1 VGRENGCEVGGAV
14 VGLEER
20 VSEKGVREW
29 AGREGERGKAR
40 TASGGVG
47 GDKLGGEVRAGGETG
62 GDGKGVDA
70 EERGQRRWRRRREEA
85 GKDRE
90 RGRRSR
96 RRHLIAACSNKSFRR
111 GLHHRVK
118 KISQKL
124 RETYHKELFV
134 FNMKSNSKCV
144 ISVSPCII
152 HHKRV

>member
-1 VGRENGCEVGGAV
+1 V

-20 VSEKGVREW
+20 VPEKGVREW

-47 GDKLGGEVRAGGETG
+47 GDKLGGEVRAGGEIG

-111 GLHHRVK
+111 GLHQSEENFTKTPR
-118 KISQKL
+118 
-124 RETYHKELFV
+124 
-134 FNMKSNSKCV
+134 N
-144 ISVSPCII
+144 VS
-152 HHKRV
+152 

>member
-47 GDKLGGEVRAGGETG
+47 GDKLGGEVRAGGEIG

-70 EERGQRRWRRRREEA
+70 EERGQRRWAWTRRSA
-85 GKDRE
+85 GNGGGDGAERKRE
-90 RGRRSR
+90 R
-96 RRHLIAACSNKSFRR
+96 IAR
-111 GLHHRVK
+111 GVAVLGGG
-118 KISQKL
+118 I
-124 RETYHKELFV
+124 
-134 FNMKSNSKCV
+134 
-144 ISVSPCII
+144 
-152 HHKRV
+152 